1 MRIFKAKT
9 FQRIC
14 SLVILIAFLVVGIVV
29 MGEALTPISYATY
42 FNHDIKTIE
51 ENNQGVGLVFVGAS
65 RVFHSYVPEIF
76 EQELGTN
83 CVVNAGSSA
92 QPICGT
98 YYQLKDLVERLHP
111 ENVVIGVTWDGI
123 VGDAKPNQQSMLI
136 VYDRLSVSNKIEFS
150 FTNFKTKNLLYC
162 LRPYRYKDNMSW
174 EILKDNYEEKQKLI
188 YNSYVADRNQDQ
200 DQYYSDK
207 GFVYFTHSCKTGNV
221 DIRETGIFS
230 TELVAEDKLD
240 YLDAC
245 VKLCQEHD
253 IPVYL
258 VSGMSTMMRL
268 YSIENYQEAVD
279 FYTMYAEE
287 KGIIYHNLNYLLDR
301 EEIFPDE
308 MMLDYNH
315 LNGEGAYRVSKIYA
329 EILKKDMQNIDTS
342 DYFYEDF
349 DDLKKDVHRIV
360 AVKGDITMDET
371 DIGLAHVV
379 ITSLQNEDITPQYQ
393 LEISKNDGE
402 NYEAVVEWT
411 EESEWDISVPTGQEY
426 MIKVRAKTGNEG
438 DAEAYQIYTF

>member
-1 MRIFKAKT
+1 MRIFKTKT

-14 SLVILIAFLVVGIVV
+14 SLVVLIAFLAVGIVV
-29 MGEALTPISYATY
+29 IGEALTPVSYATY

-51 ENNQGVGLVFVGAS
+51 ENNQKVGLAFVGAS
-65 RVFHSYVPEIF
+65 RVYHSYVPKVF
-76 EQELGTN
+76 EQELGVN

-92 QPICGT
+92 QPICAT

-111 ENVVIGVTWDGI
+111 ESVVIGVSWNGI
-123 VGDAKPNQQSMLI
+123 KGNEKPNQQGMLI
-136 VYDRLSVSNKIEFS
+136 VYDRISIFNKMELALN
-150 FTNFKTKNLLYC
+150 NFEVQNWLYC
-162 LRPYRYKDNMSW
+162 LRPYRFRDNMSW
-174 EILKDNYEEKQKLI
+174 EILTNNYEEKQSLV
-188 YNSYVADRNQDQ
+188 NNNYVADRNQN
-200 DQYYSDK
+200 QYYSEK
-207 GFVYFTHSCKTGNV
+207 GFIYFKDSCKTGNV
-221 DIRETGIFS
+221 AMTETGIFA
-230 TELVAEDKLD
+230 TELVSEEKLD

-253 IPVYL
+253 ISVYL

-279 FYTMYAEE
+279 FYTTYAEE
-287 KGIIYHNLNYLLDR
+287 HGIIYHNLNYLLDR

-329 EILKKDMQNIDTS
+329 EILRKDMQNIDTS
-342 DYFYEDF
+342 EYFYDDF
-349 DDLKKDVHRIV
+349 NDLKEDVHRII

-371 DIGLAHVV
+371 DSGRAHVM

-402 NYEAVVEWT
+402 NFEVVVEWT
-411 EESEWDISVPTGQEY
+411 EESEADISVPTGQEY
-426 MIKVRAKTGNEG
+426 IIKVRARTGNEG
-438 DAEAYQIYTF
+438 DAEAYQIYTFS